1 MLTLVLLLAAA
12 ALLTWP
18 GRAADPERSRN
29 RLLATVVGCGI
40 ALLTAF
46 LALGPAG
53 PVAVI
58 VLAVAGRYFWR
69 SARAGRARIAAAEG
83 MAEAMRT
90 MAAELNAGADPA
102 SAAEA
107 AAVDSP
113 PEVAK
118 AVRAVAGAVRF
129 GDDPDLVDDAAGQ
142 LARSWRLAH
151 RHGLPM
157 AGVLSAVR
165 RDLDASL
172 RFARQ
177 AQATMAG
184 PRMSA
189 VVLAALPVLGILLG
203 EALGARPLHLL
214 ASTGLGQLMLLF
226 GAVLLAAGV
235 AWTARLTRV
244 AS

>member
-18 GRAADPERSRN
+18 GRATDRPRN
-29 RLLATVVGCGI
+29 RLLATVIGCVI

-53 PVAVI
+53 PVAVV
-58 VLAVAGRYFWR
+58 VLAAAGRYFWR
-69 SARAGRARIAAAEG
+69 STRTGRTQIAEAEG

-102 SAAEA
+102 TAAEV

-118 AVRAVAGAVRF
+118 AVRAVAGAVHF
-129 GDDPDLVDDAAGQ
+129 GDDTAPANDDVGQ
-142 LARSWRLAH
+142 LAHSWRLAH

-165 RDLDASL
+165 RDIDSSL

-177 AQATMAG
+177 AHAAMSG

-214 ASTGLGQLMLLF
+214 ASTGLGQLLLLF
-226 GAVLLAAGV
+226 GAGLLAAGV
-235 AWTARLTRV
+235 VWTARLTRI

>member
-1 MLTLVLLLAAA
+1 MLSLVLLLAAA

-18 GRAADPERSRN
+18 GRAPDQPRN
-29 RLLATVVGCGI
+29 RLLATVAGCMI
-40 ALLTAF
+40 ALLAAF

-53 PVAVI
+53 PVAVV
-58 VLAVAGRYFWR
+58 VLALAGRYFWR
-69 SARAGRARIAAAEG
+69 SATAGRAQIAATEG

-90 MAAELNAGADPA
+90 MAAELDAGADPA

-118 AVRAVAGAVRF
+118 VVRAVAGAVHF
-129 GDDPDLVDDAAGQ
+129 GDDPEQPEGAAGQ

-177 AQATMAG
+177 AQAKMAG
-184 PRMSA
+184 PRTSA

-214 ASTGLGQLMLLF
+214 ASTGLGQLLLLF
-226 GAVLLAAGV
+226 GSVLLAVGV
-235 AWTARLTRV
+235 VWTARLTRV